1 MKLNYKSILIT
12 LAIISTLLTS
22 SVANDEASELKK
34 VDQEEKA
41 LLNMFNKE
49 CEKAEKCDENGTKK
63 S

>member
-1 MKLNYKSILIT
+1 MKLNYKSILTT

-49 CEKAEKCDENGTKK
+49 CGKAEK
-63 S
+63 